1 MNNSSGFTEGTLVHT
16 KRGLVPIQDIRI
28 GDEVLSVDVSQGNER
43 VYKRVEKTFN
53 SIQDIFRCTMLYPKG
68 NQQHTIHYFFS
79 SQNQRV
85 RSASGEWF
93 AVNEIDDSMIDV
105 YTLTDKNLCLW
116 WNKMIYQSKNKSGQT
131 FAISTNTF
139 TDDYHLSGNDEY
151 IDISS
156 EGLIHHKVD
165 DEDFNFS
172 PETEKFLQSSV
183 DWNIFESEIL
193 RLSVYQLIIQD
204 TGNYLVGS
212 EGILVHDGS

>member
-28 GDEVLSVDVSQGNER
+28 GDEVLSIDVSQGNER

-68 NQQHTIHYFFS
+68 NQQYTIHYFFS

-85 RSASGEWF
+85 GSASGEWL
-93 AVNEIDDSMIDV
+93 AVNAIDDSMIDV

-116 WNKMIYQSKNKSGQT
+116 WNKMIYQAKNKSGQT
-131 FAISTNTF
+131 FAISANTF
-139 TDDYHLSGNDEY
+139 TDDYHLSRNDEY

-172 PETEKFLQSSV
+172 PETEKFLKSSV

-193 RLSVYQLIIQD
+193 RLPVYQLIIQD

-212 EGILVHDGS
+212 DGILVHDGS